1 MASENHLRRVL
12 TPFMIWGIGVGYVI
26 SGNYFGWNLGLAEG
40 GSVGLAIATAVVIL
54 MYITFTYSYAE
65 LACAIPQAGGVFD
78 YTSRALGPNV
88 GFIAG
93 MAQNLEFILAP
104 PAIALGIG
112 SYMHLYLP
120 AIPAL
125 YFSVGAYFLFT
136 AVNTLGIKTAA
147 LVELMVTLIAVAGL
161 ILFAALTIPH
171 ASVDSFVRNGL
182 PHGVSGIFAAV
193 PFAIWFFLG
202 IEGVANL
209 AEEAKDPR
217 HTMSRG
223 FLATLFTLIA
233 VCFLT
238 FFGSVGQAGWEAVV
252 YGTDGTTSDAPL
264 PMAIQLIPDSSARN
278 VQILIALGLFGL
290 VASFNG
296 LMLAAGR
303 SLYEFGRVTRI
314 IRWMG
319 TLSERHKTPRNAL
332 LLNLVIGL
340 IALFSG
346 KTSEVITLSVCGALV
361 VYISSM
367 ISLIVL
373 RRTEPNLDRPFRVPL
388 YPVFPLAAL
397 VIAIGCLVAL
407 VVFNFMLC
415 AVFAGIVVL
424 AFGIFKVRSSSLT
437 P

>member
-1 MASENHLRRVL
+1 MAAENHLRRVL
-12 TPFMIWGIGVGYVI
+12 TPFMIWGLGVGYVI

-40 GSVGLAIATAVVIL
+40 GSVGLAIATAAVIV

-65 LACAIPQAGGVFD
+65 LACAIPQSGGVFD
-78 YTSRALGPNV
+78 YTSRALGANA
-88 GFIAG
+88 GFMAG
-93 MAQNLEFILAP
+93 MAQNLEYILAP

-120 AIPAL
+120 GVPAL
-125 YFSVGAYFLFT
+125 YFSIGAYFLFT
-136 AVNTLGIKTAA
+136 ALNTFGIKTAA
-147 LVELMVTLIAVAGL
+147 VVELLVTLIAVAGL
-161 ILFAALTIPH
+161 ILFATLTIPH
-171 ASVDSFVRNGL
+171 ATVDSFMINGL
-182 PHGVSGIFAAV
+182 PHGVSGIMAAV

-209 AEEAKDPR
+209 AEEAKDPS

-252 YGTDGTTSDAPL
+252 LAKDGSLSDAPL
-264 PMAIQLIPDSSARN
+264 PMAIQLIPDSSDRN

-303 SLYEFGRVTRI
+303 SLYEFGRVTRSVPWI
-314 IRWMG
+314 GR
-319 TLSERHKTPRNAL
+319 LSTRRQTPRNAL
-332 LLNLVIGL
+332 VLNMLLGI

-346 KTSEVITLSVCGALV
+346 KTGEVITLSVCGALV
-361 VYISSM
+361 VYIFSM
-367 ISLIVL
+367 VSLIVF
-373 RRTEPNLDRPFRVPL
+373 RRKEPDLDRPFRVPF
-388 YPVFPLAAL
+388 YPVFPVVALVLAVGCLAAL
-397 VIAIGCLVAL
+397 A
-407 VVFNFMLC
+407 VFNFVLC
-415 AVFAGIVVL
+415 LVFAGIVVL
-424 AFGIFKVRSSSLT
+424 SFGIFKLRST
-437 P
+437 PPIS

>member
-1 MASENHLRRVL
+1 MATENHLRRVL
-12 TPFMIWGIGVGYVI
+12 TPFMIWGLGVGYVI
-26 SGNYFGWNLGLAEG
+26 SGNYFGWNLGLAAG
-40 GSVGLAIATAVVIL
+40 GSVGLAIATAVVIV

-65 LACAIPQAGGVFD
+65 LACAIPKAGGAFD
-78 YTSRALGPNV
+78 YTSRALGPNL
-88 GFIAG
+88 GFVAG
-93 MAQNLEFILAP
+93 MSQNLEFILAP

-120 AIPAL
+120 AVPAL
-125 YFSVGAYFLFT
+125 YFSVGAYLLFT
-136 AVNTLGIKTAA
+136 LINTMGIKTAA
-147 LVELMVTLIAVAGL
+147 LVELTVTLVAVAGL
-161 ILFAALTIPH
+161 IFFAALTLPQ
-171 ASVDSFVRNGL
+171 ASTGAFINNGL
-182 PHGVSGIFAAV
+182 PYGMSGVFAAV

-209 AEEAKDPR
+209 AEEAKDPS

-252 YGTDGTTSDAPL
+252 YAQDGSTSDAPL
-264 PMAIQLIPDSSARN
+264 PMAIQLIADSSARN

-314 IRWMG
+314 LPWMG
-319 TLSERHKTPRNAL
+319 KLSERQQTPGNAL
-332 LLNLVIGL
+332 LLNLVLGL

-346 KTSEVITLSVCGALV
+346 KTAEVITLSVCGALV
-361 VYISSM
+361 VYILSM
-367 ISLIVL
+367 ISLISL
-373 RRTEPNLDRPFRVPL
+373 RRTEPNLDRPFRVPV
-388 YPVFPLAAL
+388 YPVFPVLALVLAAGCLAAL
-397 VIAIGCLVAL
+397 VA
-407 VVFNFMLC
+407 FNFMLC
-415 AVFAGIVVL
+415 AVFAGIVAL
-424 AFGIFKVRSSSLT
+424 AFGIFKVRSTSTS
-437 P
+437 